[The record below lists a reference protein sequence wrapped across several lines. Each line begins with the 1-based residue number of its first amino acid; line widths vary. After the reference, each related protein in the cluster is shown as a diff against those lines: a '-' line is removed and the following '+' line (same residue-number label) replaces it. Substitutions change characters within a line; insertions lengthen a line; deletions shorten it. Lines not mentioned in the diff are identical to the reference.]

1 MLLVRS
7 PIFSAIGDKI
17 TASLLFLQPSGSL
30 RSFRPSCPSVCST
43 SGTITTRQFIA
54 HIYWA
59 AQLPTSCW
67 WRGVYLH
74 CIPVVPSLQQLS
86 SSLLELSKLSTPLSR
101 IASKLKHVKAFP
113 PSSILDW
120 NISQRCLLGQCHLR
134 ISQVDQYT
142 DTFTLR
148 SLKDLSKS
156 IAASAANLA
165 LPLPSDLS
173 QVINAYLDKHAVY
186 DDGDSQRLQE
196 ELLTIYQVSI
206 LDHPTRL
213 APFVAILRN
222 LKPNIRGSGRLLQW
236 WDRLSGPIII
246 NLGVEKGLAFETRD
260 ILLGILI
267 YDEEEEE
274 HLKDAKA
281 SSAAVAENLMS
292 TWLAKS
298 KLALDELNEHARFV
312 ESQIQLILLAFG
324 KRRPTV
330 SSLRTIEKSDANSY

>member
-1 MLLVRS
+1 M
-7 PIFSAIGDKI
+7 
-17 TASLLFLQPSGSL
+17 
-30 RSFRPSCPSVCST
+30 
-43 SGTITTRQFIA
+43 
-54 HIYWA
+54 
-59 AQLPTSCW
+59 
-67 WRGVYLH
+67 
-74 CIPVVPSLQQLS
+74 
-86 SSLLELSKLSTPLSR
+86 
-101 IASKLKHVKAFP
+101 
-113 PSSILDW
+113 
-120 NISQRCLLGQCHLR
+120 
-134 ISQVDQYT
+134 
-142 DTFTLR
+142 
-148 SLKDLSKS
+148 
-156 IAASAANLA
+156 
-165 LPLPSDLS
+165 
-173 QVINAYLDKHAVY
+173 DKHAVY